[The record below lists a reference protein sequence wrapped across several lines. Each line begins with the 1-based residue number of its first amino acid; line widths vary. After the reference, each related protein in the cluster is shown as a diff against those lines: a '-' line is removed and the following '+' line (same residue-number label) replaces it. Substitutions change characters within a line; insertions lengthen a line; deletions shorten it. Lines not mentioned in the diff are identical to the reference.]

1 MIRVSEGLRLEAYIK
16 RSQQERDQLLV
27 VSSVVQ
33 FDFLTV
39 RVFLIATGDFSQQTV
54 VLILELSLSDDILNE
69 IFQYLVSLI
78 SLIDYLDLL
87 LSKPVVCEDPSVLNV
102 RKTDQTSVTPG
113 GGQVSQGENYTA
125 QHFTSFLQLGLG
137 GVHCFSNNYIILR
150 VFIS

>member
-27 VSSVVQ
+27 VSSVVKL
-33 FDFLTV
+33 DLLTV
-39 RVFLIATGDFSQQTV
+39 RIILIIGDFSQQTV